1 VSLTSRQLA
10 AAEGRRKKLIKICSE
25 LPEVDVEPAN
35 EHLAFRIK
43 KKTLGYYLFD
53 HHGDGMIAFCCKS
66 SLSEQRRWIRQDPEV
81 FFVPAYVG
89 SKGWIAVRLDL
100 EDVDWDAVIDLS
112 RTAYQSLAP
121 RKLAALVE

>member
-10 AAEGRRKKLIKICSE
+10 EAEGRREKLIKICSE

-66 SLSEQRRWIRQDPEV
+66 SLSEQRRWIRQDPEA

-121 RKLAALVE
+121 RKLATLVE